1 MRFRKWSRVGVLGSL
16 LVAVGFTQVT
26 AQQSQTKE
34 AQKKPATQAP
44 PAMNQDQFDKAHE
57 GIFSTQPSKAKEASR
72 LTSEVA
78 KSLPGKAATAA
89 IPHKNFVDD
98 QIFGLIEKDRIPHS
112 PLSTDDEFLRR
123 AYLDATGLLPT
134 PDKVREFVADKDPQK
149 RDKLIDS
156 LIGTDE
162 FADQWAW
169 FWGDLFRTREAQFHY
184 FTRQW
189 LKVDRPYNEVF
200 SDIVTSNA
208 KSHIMI
214 PALGFYRGASYNA
227 TRAPSPT
234 DADNYYLFNRLDFI
248 DEVSVDV
255 GRIFLGIN
263 MDCFS
268 CHDGAGHADSI
279 NLFLASKTRKDFHQQ
294 AAFFGNLR
302 RIAGYSDR
310 VLNVSD
316 GNSIMDDD
324 GPGYTTGNDAPF
336 HTQADNRF
344 PRNGQTYQP
353 AFILTGEKP
362 KPDEN
367 PRKALAR
374 IVPSHIQFSR
384 ATANLIWGKLMVVGF
399 VEPYDAF
406 DLLRIDP
413 KSPPPKPWSIQPT
426 NPALLNALA
435 EDFKAHNYSIHH
447 LIQTIMKSNAYQLS
461 TQFDGEWKDDYT
473 PYYARRFVR
482 VLTGPEAADVIAQA
496 TDRPYRLALLGQNVS
511 TIKQLAGP
519 NQVGGRRPTADG
531 PSEGVAITA
540 LMQAFFQST
549 RETPAYAGNK
559 ASPVQAMLMMASPVV
574 NNRVKGEGSTRVAK
588 LLNSG
593 KSDDD
598 LVQELFLASLSRLPT
613 ADEVRVA
620 RELMTPDR
628 KKGAENVEW
637 SLLNSAE
644 FLLNH

>member
-1 MRFRKWSRVGVLGSL
+1 MRFRKFSRITVLGGL
-16 LVAVGFTQVT
+16 LVAVGLGQVS
-26 AQQSQTKE
+26 AQQKE
-34 AQKKPATQAP
+34 PQKTPT
-44 PAMNQDQFDKAHE
+44 PAMSQEQIEKAHE
-57 GIFSTQPSKAKEASR
+57 RIFSTQQDKAKEASR
-72 LTSEVA
+72 LTAEAA
-78 KSLPGKAATAA
+78 KSLPGKSTAAA
-89 IPHKNFVDD
+89 IPHRNFVDD
-98 QIFGLIEKDRIPHS
+98 QIFGRIEKNRIPHS
-112 PLSTDDEFLRR
+112 PLSTDEEFLRR
-123 AYLDATGLLPT
+123 AYLDATGLLP
-134 PDKVREFVADKDPQK
+134 PVDKVREFVADKDPQK

-156 LIGTDE
+156 LIGTEE

-169 FWGDLFRTREAQFHY
+169 FWGDLFRTREPQFHY

-200 SDIVTSNA
+200 ADIVTSNA

-248 DEVSVDV
+248 DEVTVDV

-268 CHDGAGHADSI
+268 CHDGEGHVDSI

-294 AAFFGNLR
+294 AAFFGNMR

-316 GNSIMDDD
+316 GNSIFDDQ
-324 GPGYTTGNDAPF
+324 GPGYRTGNDAPF

-344 PRNGQTYQP
+344 PRNGQTYEP
-353 AFILTGEKP
+353 SFILTGEKP
-362 KPDEN
+362 QPGEN

-374 IVPSHIQFSR
+374 IVPNHIQFSR
-384 ATANLIWGKLMVVGF
+384 ATANLIWSKLMVVGF

-413 KSPPPKPWSIQPT
+413 KNPPPKGWTIQPT
-426 NPALLNALA
+426 NPELLNALA
-435 EDFKAHNYSIHH
+435 ADFKAHNYSIHH
-447 LIQTIMKSNAYQLS
+447 LIKTIMKSNAYQLS

-496 TDRPYRLALLGQNVS
+496 TDRPYRLQMVGQTVS

-519 NQVGGRRPTADG
+519 NQVGGRRATADG
-531 PSEGVAITA
+531 PAEGLAITA

-549 RETPAYAGNK
+549 RETPAYSGNK
-559 ASPVQAMLMMASPVV
+559 TSPVQAMLMMASPVV
-574 NNRVKGEGSTRVAK
+574 NNRVKGDASTRVGK
-588 LLNSG
+588 LLTSG

-598 LVQELFLASLSRLPT
+598 VVQELFLSSLSRLPT
-613 ADEVRVA
+613 ADEMKA
-620 RELMTPDR
+620 AKDLMAPDR

-637 SLLNSAE
+637 ALLNSAE

>member
-1 MRFRKWSRVGVLGSL
+1 MRFRKWSVISFISASLLATLVLGQT
-16 LVAVGFTQVT
+16 APKKETQKT
-26 AQQSQTKE
+26 
-34 AQKKPATQAP
+34 P
-44 PAMNQDQFDKAHE
+44 PPSMNPDQFEKAHE
-57 GIFSTQPSKAKEASR
+57 GIFSQQPDKAKEASR
-72 LTSEVA
+72 LTAEVA
-78 KSLPGKAATAA
+78 KSLPGAASIAT
-89 IPHKNFVDD
+89 IPHRNFVDD
-98 QIFGLIEKDRIPHS
+98 QVFGRIEKDRIPHS
-112 PLSTDDEFLRR
+112 PLAGDEEFLRR
-123 AYLDATGLLPT
+123 VYLDAIGLLPT

-149 RDKLIDS
+149 RDKLIDA

-169 FWGDLFRTREAQFHY
+169 FWGDLFRTREPQFHY

-189 LKVDRPYNEVF
+189 LKVDRPYNDVF
-200 SDIVTSNA
+200 YDIVTSNA

-248 DEVSVDV
+248 DEVNVDV

-279 NLFLASKTRKDFHQQ
+279 NLFLASKTRKEFHQQ

-316 GNSIMDDD
+316 GNSIMDDE
-324 GPGYTTGNDAPF
+324 GQGYTTGNDAPF

-344 PRNGQTYQP
+344 PRNGQTFEP

-362 KPDEN
+362 KPGEN

-374 IVPSHIQFSR
+374 ILPSHIQFSR
-384 ATANLIWGKLMVVGF
+384 ATANLIWSKLMVVGF

-413 KSPPPKPWSIQPT
+413 NNPPPKGWTIQPT
-426 NPALLNALA
+426 NPQLMDALA
-435 EDFKAHNYSIHH
+435 QDFKANNYSIHH
-447 LIQTIMKSNAYQLS
+447 LIKTIMKSNAYQLS
-461 TQFDGEWKDDYT
+461 TQFDAEWKDDYT

-482 VLTGPEAADVIAQA
+482 VLTGPEVADVIAQA
-496 TDRPYRLALLGQNVS
+496 TDRPYRLQLLGQTVS
-511 TIKQLAGP
+511 NIKQLP
-519 NQVGGRRPTADG
+519 SPSQIGRRSTDG
-531 PSEGVAITA
+531 PSEGTAITA
-540 LMQAFFQST
+540 LMQGFFQSS
-549 RETPAYAGNK
+549 RETPAAAGNK

-574 NNRVKGEGSTRVAK
+574 NNRVKADPSTRVGK
-588 LLNSG
+588 LVSSNMT
-593 KSDDD
+593 DEQ
-598 LVQELFLASLSRLPT
+598 VIEELFLASLSRKPT
-613 ADEVRVA
+613 ADEVKVA
-620 RELMTPDR
+620 KELMTPDR
-628 KKGAENVEW
+628 KRGAENVEW
-637 SLLNSAE
+637 SLLNSVE